1 MADKCLLR
9 IEDLLKKSSIRSTQK
24 NEILDAI
31 KLAQQEMKVSKI
43 SEINVD
49 KVAKEATEQIKHQK
63 KLNKRNAIENEIKIR
78 KLTEFVIK
86 NFPDDPEEGLIS
98 ILVGTNR
105 RVAGARDSVAIHQQ
119 TSSNQLIAG
128 FNRKLRENN
137 LEELFAD
144 ADKKTQERVA
154 IAMEEINQ
162 RKTDIEKR
170 TGLEPPITETNQ
182 SIKKLAE
189 IMDEYSEMIRQSLND
204 RGANIAKMWGY
215 IIRQTHDPYS
225 VRDAANKLGLKDI
238 EIDTKGKTKKNIN
251 YEKNYTAWRN
261 FVMEKLDH
269 DRTFVNVDDIEEFM
283 TQVYSTL
290 VGNKYQMADGASFI
304 FGTKIT
310 RNVAKKAEF
319 KRVLHFK
326 SASDW
331 FAYNDI
337 FGMGNLKE
345 SFISG
350 LQTTGRNIGML
361 DSLGTRPTDNF
372 NIIRAAVHERL
383 RNQKKNIENIKSD
396 RPFVK
401 YLRIVDGSV
410 YTVENFAVAKYS
422 AIARSI
428 ASMAKLGGATI
439 SAAADIGLYGS
450 EMRFQGRSFLGGMF
464 EALNSLR
471 KIKNPKQL
479 KDIVESLGLITDSAI
494 YDIAG
499 RYQVGDNMSKGWT
512 RTQRIFF
519 KLNLL
524 TWWTNTLKE
533 GAMLGMANYFAKQK
547 NVEFGSLNKQLKSLF
562 ETYNID
568 STRWDIIRKTAMET
582 ADDGKEFINIGLL
595 DQISDADIKRITGLD
610 NLTQRQI
617 RIEKTKFKTSV
628 SGMLLDRTLY
638 AVIEPDARVKGFMTQ
653 GLMSGTGPGEAIK
666 FVGQFKGFPLAIVM
680 KVLGREMDY
689 FKGANKQKLRG
700 TMGLGAI
707 LLTSSILGYMSMTI
721 KDLLKGKEPR
731 DPTKFKSFVAAL
743 LQGGGLGI
751 YGDVLFRET
760 RSNLEAAGSFA
771 GPVPLSG
778 IDVVLALKYGITGEG
793 GKAGRLAYRAVT
805 QNIPFLNLFYIKA
818 AFDYLIGYQML
829 ETLNPGI
836 LKRMEKR
843 MKKDYNQDFLL
854 TKPSRKFKGF

>member
-350 LQTTGRNIGML
+350 LQTTGRNIGIL

-653 GLMSGTGPGEAIK
+653 GTMSGTGPGEAIR
-666 FVGQFKGFPLAIVM
+666 FFGQFKAFPLSIVM

-760 RSNLEAAGSFA
+760 RSNLETAGSFA

>member
-1 MADKCLLR
+1 MSDKCLLR

-43 SEINVD
+43 NEINVD
-49 KVAKEATEQIKHQK
+49 KVAQEVTEQIKLQK
-63 KLNKRNAIENEIKIR
+63 KINKRNAIENEIKIR

-162 RKTDIEKR
+162 KRTDIEKR
-170 TGLEPPITETNQ
+170 TGLVPPITETNQ

-225 VRDAANKLGLKDI
+225 VRDAANKLGLK
-238 EIDTKGKTKKNIN
+238 
-251 YEKNYTAWRN
+251 
-261 FVMEKLDH
+261 

-383 RNQKKNIENIKSD
+383 RNQKKNIEKIKSD
-396 RPFVK
+396 RPIVK
-401 YLRIVDGSV
+401 YIRKVDG
-410 YTVENFAVAKYS
+410 T
-422 AIARSI
+422 
-428 ASMAKLGGATI
+428 
-439 SAAADIGLYGS
+439 
-450 EMRFQGRSFLGGMF
+450 
-464 EALNSLR
+464 
-471 KIKNPKQL
+471 
-479 KDIVESLGLITDSAI
+479 
-494 YDIAG
+494 
-499 RYQVGDNMSKGWT
+499 
-512 RTQRIFF
+512 
-519 KLNLL
+519 
-524 TWWTNTLKE
+524 
-533 GAMLGMANYFAKQK
+533 
-547 NVEFGSLNKQLKSLF
+547 
-562 ETYNID
+562 
-568 STRWDIIRKTAMET
+568 
-582 ADDGKEFINIGLL
+582 
-595 DQISDADIKRITGLD
+595 
-610 NLTQRQI
+610 
-617 RIEKTKFKTSV
+617 
-628 SGMLLDRTLY
+628 
-638 AVIEPDARVKGFMTQ
+638 
-653 GLMSGTGPGEAIK
+653 
-666 FVGQFKGFPLAIVM
+666 
-680 KVLGREMDY
+680 
-689 FKGANKQKLRG
+689 
-700 TMGLGAI
+700 
-707 LLTSSILGYMSMTI
+707 
-721 KDLLKGKEPR
+721 
-731 DPTKFKSFVAAL
+731 
-743 LQGGGLGI
+743 
-751 YGDVLFRET
+751 
-760 RSNLEAAGSFA
+760 
-771 GPVPLSG
+771 
-778 IDVVLALKYGITGEG
+778 
-793 GKAGRLAYRAVT
+793 
-805 QNIPFLNLFYIKA
+805 
-818 AFDYLIGYQML
+818 
-829 ETLNPGI
+829 
-836 LKRMEKR
+836 
-843 MKKDYNQDFLL
+843 
-854 TKPSRKFKGF
+854 

>member
-1 MADKCLLR
+1 MK
-9 IEDLLKKSSIRSTQK
+9 DLEVK
-24 NEILDAI
+24 
-31 KLAQQEMKVSKI
+31 
-43 SEINVD
+43 
-49 KVAKEATEQIKHQK
+49 
-63 KLNKRNAIENEIKIR
+63 
-78 KLTEFVIK
+78 
-86 NFPDDPEEGLIS
+86 
-98 ILVGTNR
+98 
-105 RVAGARDSVAIHQQ
+105 
-119 TSSNQLIAG
+119 
-128 FNRKLRENN
+128 
-137 LEELFAD
+137 
-144 ADKKTQERVA
+144 
-154 IAMEEINQ
+154 
-162 RKTDIEKR
+162 
-170 TGLEPPITETNQ
+170 
-182 SIKKLAE
+182 
-189 IMDEYSEMIRQSLND
+189 
-204 RGANIAKMWGY
+204 
-215 IIRQTHDPYS
+215 
-225 VRDAANKLGLKDI
+225 
-238 EIDTKGKTKKNIN
+238 
-251 YEKNYTAWRN
+251 
-261 FVMEKLDH
+261 
-269 DRTFVNVDDIEEFM
+269 
-283 TQVYSTL
+283 
-290 VGNKYQMADGASFI
+290 
-304 FGTKIT
+304 
-310 RNVAKKAEF
+310 
-319 KRVLHFK
+319 
-326 SASDW
+326 
-331 FAYNDI
+331 
-337 FGMGNLKE
+337 
-345 SFISG
+345 
-350 LQTTGRNIGML
+350 
-361 DSLGTRPTDNF
+361 
-372 NIIRAAVHERL
+372 
-383 RNQKKNIENIKSD
+383 KKNIEKIKSD

-401 YLRIVDGSV
+401 FLRIVDGSV
-410 YTVENFAVAKYS
+410 YGVEDFAVAKYS

-512 RTQRIFF
+512 RTQRTFF

-653 GLMSGTGPGEAIK
+653 GTMSGTGPGEAIR
-666 FVGQFKGFPLAIVM
+666 FMGQFKAFPLSIVM

-689 FKGANKQKLRG
+689 FKGANKQYLRG
-700 TMGLGAI
+700 SMGLASI
-707 LLTSSILGYMSMTI
+707 FLTSGILGYMSMTA

-731 DPTKFKSFVAAL
+731 DPTKGQSLLAAF

-760 RSNLEAAGSFA
+760 RSSLEAAGSLA

-778 IDVVLALKYGITGEG
+778 LDVVLALKYGITGEG
-793 GKAGRLAYRAVT
+793 GKAARLAYRTVT
-805 QNIPFLNLFYIKA
+805 QNIPFLNLFYIKT

-843 MKKDYNQDFLL
+843 MKKEYNQGFLL

>member
-1 MADKCLLR
+1 MSDKCLLR

-24 NEILDAI
+24 DEILAAI
-31 KLAQQEMKVSKI
+31 KTAQQEMKVSKI
-43 SEINVD
+43 DEINVD
-49 KVAKEATEQIKHQK
+49 KVAQEVTEQIKLQK

-86 NFPDDPEEGLIS
+86 NFPDNPEEGLIS

-105 RVAGARDSVAIHQQ
+105 RVAGARDSVAVHQQ

-128 FNRKLRENN
+128 FNKKLRENN

-162 RKTDIEKR
+162 RKTAIEEQ
-170 TGLEPPITETNQ
+170 TGLEPPVRETNPD
-182 SIKKLAE
+182 IKKLAE

-215 IIRQTHDPYS
+215 IVRQTHDPYS

-238 EIDTKGKTKKNIN
+238 EIDTKGKIKKNIN
-251 YEKNYTAWRN
+251 YEKNYTAWKN

-269 DRTFVNVDDIEEFM
+269 DRTFVNVDDIEKFM
-283 TQVYSTL
+283 SDVYSTL

-310 RNVAKKAEF
+310 RNIAKKAEF

-350 LQTTGRNIGML
+350 LQTSGRNIGML
-361 DSLGTRPTDNF
+361 DTLGTRPTDNF

-383 RNQKKNIENIKSD
+383 KDSKKDIENIKSD
-396 RPFVK
+396 RPFIK
-401 YLRIVDGSV
+401 YLRVVDGSV

-479 KDIVESLGLITDSAI
+479 KDIAESLGLITDSAI

-512 RTQRIFF
+512 RTQRTFF

-547 NVEFGSLNKQLKSLF
+547 NIEFGNLNKQLKSLF

-568 STRWDIIRKTAMET
+568 STKWDIIRKTAMET

-617 RIEKTKFKTSV
+617 GIEKTKFKTSV

-653 GLMSGTGPGEAIK
+653 GTMSGTGPGEAIR
-666 FVGQFKGFPLAIVM
+666 FMGQFKAFPLSIVM

-689 FKGANKQKLRG
+689 FKGANKQYLRG

-707 LLTSSILGYMSMTI
+707 FLTSSILGYMSMTI

-731 DPTKFKSFVAAL
+731 DPTKMATWTSAL

-760 RSNLEAAGSFA
+760 RSSLEAAGSLL
-771 GPVPLSG
+771 GPVPLTG
-778 IDVVLALKYGITGEG
+778 FDVVLALKYGISGEG
-793 GKAGRLAYRAVT
+793 GKAARLAYRAVT
-805 QNIPFLNLFYIKA
+805 QSVPFLNLFYIKT

-843 MKKDYNQDFLL
+843 MKKDYNQGFLL

>member
-653 GLMSGTGPGEAIK
+653 GLMSGTGPGEAIR
-666 FVGQFKGFPLAIVM
+666 FMGQFKAFPLSIVM

>member
-43 SEINVD
+43 NEINVD
-49 KVAKEATEQIKHQK
+49 KVAQEVTEQIKLQK
-63 KLNKRNAIENEIKIR
+63 KINKRNAIENEIKIR

-290 VGNKYQMADGASFI
+290 VGNKYQMADGTSFI

-653 GLMSGTGPGEAIK
+653 GTMSGTGPGEAIR
-666 FVGQFKGFPLAIVM
+666 FVGQFKAFPLSIVM

-760 RSNLEAAGSFA
+760 RSSLEAAGSLA

-778 IDVVLALKYGITGEG
+778 LDVVLALKYGMTGEG
-793 GKAGRLAYRAVT
+793 GKAARLAYRAVT
-805 QNIPFLNLFYIKA
+805 QNIPFLNLFYIKT